1 MRISWA
7 IALALA
13 AAAAG
18 SAVQAQRIVELSA
31 SEAAGVQRP
40 EDLYQLEP
48 GRWHIGRQLW
58 QGDEPCTATQCEA
71 GYTQGD
77 LVVSAYHNADKVFI
91 IAAWRPC
98 AANAFSELDI
108 GDKASNG
115 ERRKVGK
122 QVERV
127 LRGLGKTCKI
137 TTPTVP
143 TLTGDWLFPV
153 ATPIAAQGGGPS
165 PTATP
170 PR

>member
-1 MRISWA
+1 MGHNARLAWA
-7 IALALA
+7 AALVLA
-13 AAAAG
+13 ATGAA
-18 SAVQAQRIVELSA
+18 QAQRIVELPA

-48 GRWHIGRQLW
+48 GRWHLGKQLW

-108 GDKASNG
+108 GDRASSS
-115 ERRKVGK
+115 ERRKIGK

-127 LRGLGKTCKI
+127 LRGLGKTCKM
-137 TTPTVP
+137 TVPTVP
-143 TLTGDWLFPV
+143 ALTGDWLFPAV
-153 ATPIAAQGGGPS
+153 ASTGGPS
-165 PTATP
+165 PSASP